1 LKKEGEVDFMNIIKP
16 DLKPKRSSN
25 IKLKSETKENIQ
37 AWTFVGIGFLLFC
50 VFVLYPQLKNFYM
63 AFTQYSVMPGVPS
76 KFVGLDN
83 FKMMFFSNDSV
94 LSESKY
100 FLEALRNSF
109 LAVVVTV
116 PSQMIV
122 GLFLAVFIHNLTK
135 GKTLYK
141 VLLYIPVIT
150 STLIVSILF
159 KFIFQDTKGSLANFA
174 LTSTH
179 LISSPIA
186 WLQGTWTANIVI
198 WLLCIWKGVGWV
210 IIIYTAA
217 LQGLP
222 KDIYEAARIEGASAW
237 QTFKDITV
245 PLLKSTTLY
254 VTIQL
259 TIGAFNIML
268 QVMLITGGAPMGTTD
283 VLLNYMYNK
292 AFTSF
297 QFGYASAVSIIMGMV
312 IIAITIRQ
320 RKVLTSSEM
329 NF

>member
-1 LKKEGEVDFMNIIKP
+1 MKKEGEVDFMNIIKP

-150 STLIVSILF
+150 STLIASILF

>member
-100 FLEALRNSF
+100 FLTALRNSF

-198 WLLCIWKGVGWV
+198 WLLCVWKGVGWV

-297 QFGYASAVSIIMGMV
+297 QFGYASAVSVIMGMV

>member
-1 LKKEGEVDFMNIIKP
+1 MNIIKP

>member
-1 LKKEGEVDFMNIIKP
+1 MNIIKP

-237 QTFKDITV
+237 QTFKYITV

>member
-1 LKKEGEVDFMNIIKP
+1 MNIIKP

-100 FLEALRNSF
+100 FLTALRNSF

-116 PSQMIV
+116 PGQMIV

-150 STLIVSILF
+150 STLIASILF

-198 WLLCIWKGVGWV
+198 WLLCVWKGVGWV

-237 QTFKDITV
+237 QTFKYITV

>member
-237 QTFKDITV
+237 QTFKYITV